1 MTAIISSSR
10 YKTLKGAQFN
20 GTDEYAYIDNPSF
33 KSDTQGCF
41 IIWYRPT
48 TVLSTI
54 TTGGVIGYGVKD
66 GSNDSS
72 WALCQRY
79 NNSGTINATYRS
91 QPIPDAFSRKTNAG
105 TVSRAYGNHIFVAG
119 TRVLWVI
126 NSNGSA
132 WQHGINGS
140 LITTAGWA
148 GNANSGDWLGDISG
162 SDHRLTFGSFFQSNA
177 PTLYNDNISDEVMY
191 MSRPITSGELTELYN
206 SGTNKSVRSLSFRAD
221 IVSYW
226 RMGDRDDGQIRDRI
240 GSNHLTLVN
249 MDNTNFVTP

>member
-1 MTAIISSSR
+1 MAIISSSAR
-10 YKTLKGAQFN
+10 FSDTKGTQFN
-20 GTDEYAYIDNPSF
+20 GTDEYAYVDNPSF
-33 KSDTQGCF
+33 KSDAQGCF

-54 TTGGVIGYGVKD
+54 TTEGVIGYGVKD
-66 GSNDSS
+66 VSNDSS

-79 NNSGTINATYRS
+79 NNSGTINVTYRS
-91 QPIPDAFSRKTNAG
+91 KPIPDAFSRKTNGG
-105 TVSRAYGNHIFVAG
+105 TISRAYGNHIFVAG

-126 NSNGSA
+126 NSNGST

-140 LITTAGWA
+140 LITTSAWNGLL
-148 GNANSGDWLGDISG
+148 NSGDWLGDISG
-162 SDHRLTFGSFFQSNA
+162 SDHRLVFGGFFQSNA
-177 PTLYNDNISDEVMY
+177 LTFPNDNISDEVMY

-206 SGTNKSVRSLSFRAD
+206 SGVSKSVRSLSFRAD